1 MKQIALVGVTMN
13 SIPPMMRALE
23 GKEVKAVH
31 YLDSYILEKNRKAG
45 HMTDDCM
52 RRMVNMVAHACEDG
66 ADGVIITCTIFSKY
80 VSYFREMFSAPI
92 VAADQ
97 AMMEQAGKAGG
108 RIALL
113 CTFEG
118 TREISY
124 QLLKLYCELSRKSYE
139 IVPFVLKEAYEEA
152 QKSNL
157 EVHNQMI
164 REKILEIEG
173 DYDQIVLAQMSMAD
187 SAAGLKTRRA
197 RVLTSPAAAYE
208 TVMEE
213 IKKRKISYNS

>member
-124 QLLKLYCELSRKSYE
+124 QLSRKSYE

-157 EVHNQMI
+157 EGHNQMI

-187 SAAGLKTRRA
+187 SAAGLETRRA

-213 IKKRKISYNS
+213 INKRKISYNS

>member
-1 MKQIALVGVTMN
+1 MN
-13 SIPPMMRALE
+13 AIPPMMRALE
-23 GKEVKAVH
+23 GKKVKVLH
-31 YLDSYILEKNRKAG
+31 YLDSYILEKNRRIG

-80 VSYFREMFSAPI
+80 VSYFKEMFSAPI

-97 AMMEQAGKAGG
+97 AMMEKAGKAGG

-113 CTFEG
+113 CTFDG
-118 TREISY
+118 TREISC
-124 QLLKLYCELSRKSYE
+124 QLLKLSCELSGKPYE
-139 IVPFVLKEAYEEA
+139 IVPFVLKDAYEEA

-157 EVHNQMI
+157 EEHNRII
-164 REKILEIEG
+164 REKILEIEE

-187 SAAGLKTRRA
+187 SAAGLKTHRA
-197 RVLTSPAAAYE
+197 RVLTSSAAAYE

-213 IKKRKISYNS
+213 IKKRETLHHS

>member
-1 MKQIALVGVTMN
+1 
-13 SIPPMMRALE
+13 
-23 GKEVKAVH
+23 
-31 YLDSYILEKNRKAG
+31 
-45 HMTDDCM
+45 
-52 RRMVNMVAHACEDG
+52 
-66 ADGVIITCTIFSKY
+66 
-80 VSYFREMFSAPI
+80 MFSAPI

-97 AMMEQAGKAGG
+97 AMMEQAGKEGG

-164 REKILEIEG
+164 REKSRGITTKLFWPRCLWLTVQPVWKPGGPEFL
-173 DYDQIVLAQMSMAD
+173 QAQLRHM
-187 SAAGLKTRRA
+187 RQ
-197 RVLTSPAAAYE
+197 
-208 TVMEE
+208 
-213 IKKRKISYNS
+213 